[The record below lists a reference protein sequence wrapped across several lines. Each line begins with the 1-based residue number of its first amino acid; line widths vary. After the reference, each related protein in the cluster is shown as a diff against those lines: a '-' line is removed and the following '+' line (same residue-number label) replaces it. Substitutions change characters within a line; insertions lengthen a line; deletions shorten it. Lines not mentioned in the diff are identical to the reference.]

1 MALVLGLAVVVMAQD
16 IVFLERLDIMLV
28 VAEEDLKVDQVEKLQ
43 LNQLADKVVEVPVDM
58 DLLFLPTNPW
68 VMMQR

>member
-1 MALVLGLAVVVMAQD
+1 MVLVLGLAVVVMAQD

>member
-1 MALVLGLAVVVMAQD
+1 MVLVLGLAVVVMAQD

-43 LNQLADKVVEVPVDM
+43 LNQLADKAVEVPVDM